1 MRCAPHA
8 QVGWHTEHPK
18 RTERFCHAPNHKPQL
33 QNIAEQEQNICKKT
47 GRPVTHTNQH
57 SPHHHVRTSTGSSD
71 AAAAPAAAS
80 MPLLRRVCASS
91 LAGGH
96 LGMSVM
102 AWSWVVAAVCTA
114 VGAPQSMEVA
124 GQWVALRNGEG
135 ACMDTSC
142 GNPGGVCDRIDL
154 WDCVPDGHDERF
166 RIDPPGSAADCPH
179 GCVRVGPGNVGPNP
193 ERVSLAG
200 WCVEALLPSS
210 SSSLLSSGDEADACP
225 NCPSSSQAPCN
236 ATSLAQQLTLTGSG
250 TLMSSVKSHDGS
262 QLCVSVLCLMLDTP
276 HACIRELP
284 QVHTIHSVWTS

>member
-1 MRCAPHA
+1 M
-8 QVGWHTEHPK
+8 T
-18 RTERFCHAPNHKPQL
+18 
-33 QNIAEQEQNICKKT
+33 
-47 GRPVTHTNQH
+47 
-57 SPHHHVRTSTGSSD
+57 
-71 AAAAPAAAS
+71 
-80 MPLLRRVCASS
+80 
-91 LAGGH
+91 
-96 LGMSVM
+96 VM
-102 AWSWVVAAVCTA
+102 AWSWLVSAVCTGA
-114 VGAPQSMEVA
+114 RTGAAAPQSMKVA

-210 SSSLLSSGDEADACP
+210 SSSLLSSSGDEADACP

-250 TLMSSVKSHDGS
+250 TLVSSVKSHDGS
-262 QLCVSVLCLMLDTP
+262 QLCVSVCVCVLDAARTTRVHQRAPASAHPPLCVYLLTALLVPHAHPHCACLGFCQQQQPPSTDSNNHVGGTSSKPSRVRPQLCLLLCSAHVFT
-276 HACIRELP
+276 CLR
-284 QVHTIHSVWTS
+284 VCTIMTTCS